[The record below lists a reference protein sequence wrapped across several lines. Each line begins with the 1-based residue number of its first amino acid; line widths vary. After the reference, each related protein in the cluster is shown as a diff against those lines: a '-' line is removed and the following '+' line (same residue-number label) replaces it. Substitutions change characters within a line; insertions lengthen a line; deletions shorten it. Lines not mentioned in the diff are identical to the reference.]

1 MPSPKNG
8 TAASAVD
15 PADPKAPTEAD
26 NADPG
31 EVEKIK
37 SEQRGTGQGKYGSL
51 KSDKQP
57 APKSDAAPGD
67 QPKKKDHWIE
77 VQLVDEAG
85 KGVAGEVYEI
95 KVPEEQEPRKGT
107 LDEKGLVRIENIAQ
121 GDCKIS
127 FPNLDQHA
135 WDNA

>member
-1 MPSPKNG
+1 MPAPKNG
-8 TAASAVD
+8 TAASAVA

-37 SEQRGTGQGKYGSL
+37 AQQRGTNEGKYGSL

-57 APKSDAAPGD
+57 PKANPDPGA
-67 QPKKKDHWIE
+67 QPQKKDHYIE

-95 KVPEEQEPRKGT
+95 KVPDEEEPRKGT

-121 GDCKIS
+121 GQCKIS

-135 WDNA
+135 WE